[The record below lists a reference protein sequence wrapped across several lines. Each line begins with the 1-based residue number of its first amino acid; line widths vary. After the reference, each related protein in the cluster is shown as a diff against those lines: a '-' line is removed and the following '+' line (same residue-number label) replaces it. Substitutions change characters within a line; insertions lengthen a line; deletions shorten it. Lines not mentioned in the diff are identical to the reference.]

1 MNRKILI
8 IGGTSG
14 LGRKLAELYCKENCL
29 VGILGR
35 RKALLQ
41 EFAKLYPN
49 QAKIC
54 HADISSEDAEQRISD
69 FIDEM
74 GGFDIFICTASVIHF
89 NNEMDLKTELD
100 TLATNINGFTK
111 SIQAAYKY
119 CKKNNKGQIVIV
131 TSVAA
136 GRGNKTAPAYNA
148 SKAFQ
153 SSYTEGIRLKIKSEK
168 INASVTEIIPGYMD
182 TGMAKGDRLFWMAS
196 IEKAAQ
202 QTKRAIEKKKRRAF
216 ITKRWWLIY
225 QAYRLMPSFIYDR
238 LINSKISF
246 KRK

>member
-1 MNRKILI
+1 MKRNILI

-14 LGRKLAELYCKENCL
+14 LGRKLAELYCKEDCL

-35 RKALLQ
+35 RLALLQ
-41 EFAKLYPN
+41 EFAELYPH

-54 HADISSEDAEQRISD
+54 HADISTQGAEQRIND

-89 NNEMDLKTELD
+89 NDELDLKTELD
-100 TLATNINGFTK
+100 TLGTNINGFTK
-111 SIQAAYKY
+111 TINAAYNY
-119 CKKNNKGQIVIV
+119 CKKNNNGQIVIV

-136 GRGNKTAPAYNA
+136 SRGNKTAPAYNA

-153 SSYTEGIRLKIKSEK
+153 SKYTEGIRLKIISEK

-182 TGMAKGDRLFWMAS
+182 TGMAKGNRLFWMAS
-196 IEKAAQ
+196 IEKAARQ
-202 QTKRAIEKKKRRAF
+202 AKRAIEKKKRRAF
-216 ITKRWWLIY
+216 ITKRWWFIY

-238 LINSKISF
+238 LINSNISF

>member
-14 LGRKLAELYCKENCL
+14 LGRKLAELYCLDNCL
-29 VGILGR
+29 VGIVGR
-35 RKALLQ
+35 REALLHDFQ
-41 EFAKLYPN
+41 KLYPQN
-49 QAKIC
+49 TRIC
-54 HADISSEDAEQRISD
+54 HADISSGEADKRIAA
-69 FIDEM
+69 FIDEL
-74 GGFDIFICTASVIHF
+74 GGFDIFIFTASVIHF
-89 NNEMDLKTELD
+89 NDTLDLKKELD
-100 TLATNINGFTK
+100 TLGTNINGFTRTVNT
-111 SIQAAYKY
+111 AYNY

-136 GRGNKTAPAYNA
+136 SRGNKTAPAYNA

-153 SSYTEGIRLKIKSEK
+153 SKYTEGIRLKIRSEK

-196 IEKAAQ
+196 VEKAAR

-238 LINSKISF
+238 LINSNISF